1 MKIPSWTLAALVLAL
16 PAAVSAQGLGD
27 ASKKEQ
33 ARRKQSQEQG
43 TKAKTYSEA
52 DLQGLPPIA
61 NEGDA
66 AQAAPSDAT
75 PPGATPPV
83 GTSASSG
90 SGEERVRQQDEQR
103 WRSRVAAANVRLDAA
118 QKAYDTL
125 SSMNLVPGYVYQDAS
140 GRTVIGSVEQLQG
153 MTARAKAERDSAQ
166 KALDDLLEEARRQNV
181 PPGWLR

>member
-1 MKIPSWTLAALVLAL
+1 MKIPSWTVAALVLAL
-16 PAAVSAQGLGD
+16 PAGAPAQGLGD

-33 ARRKQSQEQG
+33 ARRKQAQQQG

-61 NEGDA
+61 NGADA
-66 AQAAPSDAT
+66 AQPAASDVA
-75 PPGATPPV
+75 PPPAAK
-83 GTSASSG
+83 SASG

-103 WRSRVAAANVRLDAA
+103 WRSRVAAANARLEAA

-125 SSMNLVPGYVYQDAS
+125 SSMVLVPGYVYEDAA

-181 PPGWLR
+181 PPGGLR